1 MTPVPPRVTGLAWGR
16 LEVEGSRGPFK
27 DAKLWPGGAREWD
40 WNETGT
46 RHAPGV
52 QVADVEELVEHG
64 ARTVVVGRGML
75 GRLEVPAETRDAL
88 ARRGI
93 ELHAAS
99 TPEAVETYHRL
110 RKAAPEV
117 GALLHTTC

>member
-1 MTPVPPRVTGLAWGR
+1 MTAVPPRVTGLEWGR
-16 LEVEGSRGPFK
+16 LDVEGSSVPFK

-52 QVADVEELVEHG
+52 QVADVDELVEHG
-64 ARTVVVGRGML
+64 ARTVVIGRGML
-75 GRLEVPAETRDAL
+75 GRLEVPAATRDAL

-93 ELHAAS
+93 ELHSAT
-99 TPEAVETYHRL
+99 TPEAVDTYHRL
-110 RKAAPEV
+110 RETALDV

>member
-1 MTPVPPRVTGLAWGR
+1 MTPVPPRVSRLEWGR
-16 LEVEGSRGPFK
+16 LEIEGSGGPFK

-64 ARTVVVGRGML
+64 ARAVVIGRGML
-75 GRLEVPAETRDAL
+75 GRLEVPAATRDAL
-88 ARRGI
+88 AARGI
-93 ELHAAS
+93 ELHAAK

-110 RKAAPEV
+110 RTEAPGV